1 METQNSC
8 PTDGNARKSAA
19 NTVNCPLS
27 PHLSQPMSHP
37 NPPAAARLPDGLV
50 LIIEDEPEIVD
61 IVRAY
66 LARDGLR
73 TASAGDGR
81 EGLRQH
87 LALKPDLVLLD
98 VKIPEPDGWQV
109 LAELRRRGDTP
120 VIMLTA
126 HDQDLDK
133 LLALRV
139 GADDYVVKPFNPAEV
154 VARVRAVLR
163 RARAGGQG
171 NGGNAG
177 MLRCGPLEID
187 LDTHQARAV
196 VDGVSTPLPL
206 TLTEFR
212 LAVYLARTPQR
223 VVSRAELLAG
233 CLPEGD
239 ALERTV
245 DSHISKL
252 RRKLEEAGVAGMPF
266 SLRGV
271 GYRMMAPT

>member
-1 METQNSC
+1 MSQ
-8 PTDGNARKSAA
+8 A
-19 NTVNCPLS
+19 NQTT
-27 PHLSQPMSHP
+27 
-37 NPPAAARLPDGLV
+37 PATARLPDGLV

-61 IVRAY
+61 IIRAY

-87 LALKPDLVLLD
+87 LSLKPDLVLLD
-98 VKIPEPDGWQV
+98 VQMPEPDGWQV

-163 RARAGGQG
+163 RSRAGGAG
-171 NGGNAG
+171 GSGSNGNAG

-196 VDGVSTPLPL
+196 LDGVGTLLPL

-212 LAVYLARTPQR
+212 LAVYLARNPQR

-252 RRKLEEAGVAGMPF
+252 RRKLEDAGVAGMPF

-271 GYRMMAPT
+271 GYRMAEPT